1 MKKKQ
6 DKKIE
11 GIIFKGKFCPYW
23 GGVNIGRS
31 ERFFSG
37 GLCNISVTILVE
49 SDDASIVEVYE
60 EERET
65 NRGDNL

>member
-1 MKKKQ
+1 M
-6 DKKIE
+6 
-11 GIIFKGKFCPYW
+11 
-23 GGVNIGRS
+23 NIGRS